1 MNAGSAFSS
10 TFTYHIV
17 NIKLAD
23 NTLRLE
29 VKCAFTYHIVNIK
42 PLEEYNIVEDAEK
55 FTYHIV
61 NIKHQKRKV
70 AIFL

>member
-1 MNAGSAFSS
+1 
-10 TFTYHIV
+10 
-17 NIKLAD
+17 
-23 NTLRLE
+23 
-29 VKCAFTYHIVNIK
+29 AFTYHIVNIK